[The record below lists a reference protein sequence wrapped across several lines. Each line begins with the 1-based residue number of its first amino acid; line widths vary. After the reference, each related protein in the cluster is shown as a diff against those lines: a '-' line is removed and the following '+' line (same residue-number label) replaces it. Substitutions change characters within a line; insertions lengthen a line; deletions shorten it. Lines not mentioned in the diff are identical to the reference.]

1 MEEKSLRVY
10 SDKKFFT
17 KLTNTI
23 TKLLIPTKIGING
36 MLISIKRNNVLKAY
50 ENYINS
56 ENVEADKKDEV
67 EKKYEDM
74 FSLYLEAIDK
84 HMMDNVYKKVKNDTA
99 TGFERE
105 ALSKYYM
112 VIHLK
117 DTEYL
122 EYKYRK
128 QIFLIQLDY
137 DTVKELNKEKLTDR
151 YEHFYASRMEAL
163 YKKLLKNYSIKLS
176 DDLQPREK
184 DEIYNKIFGTVEEYI
199 TDILPIKMKEEP
211 DNKIYKEILSDYE
224 NFERFTVGKLDQNDV
239 IEKNMILLGISRKLF
254 THSLPL
260 VIAEQCY
267 EKLLVDARTLIM
279 DTKVIRKQEKA
290 YGLLINIIDDY
301 NLRLLSTKIYWDKPS
316 DREEYKKFYAEYKK
330 VNELREK
337 SYMEYSKNK
346 EILFLKRE
354 LKEVYKNYNRYFRII
369 KFYKRKL
376 VALGA
381 MKELKNSC
389 TSEGCYK
396 KVEAETQ
403 IDFFEIEENDEY
415 KKIIQKVVQT
425 CFETEKLMNTNLYLN
440 VILTNPETI
449 RATNKHY
456 REIDKETDVLSFPMF
471 QKEELD
477 KLVEESQ
484 TKKEIVEDVLG
495 DIMISIPRVIEQAD
509 EYGHSV
515 ERELAYMVV
524 HGFYHV
530 MGYDHIKEEDKA
542 IMRPKEEYVLSKLN
556 ITR

>member
-1 MEEKSLRVY
+1 MEERSLRVY
-10 SDKKFFT
+10 TDKKFFA
-17 KLTNTI
+17 KITNTI
-23 TKLLIPTKIGING
+23 TKLLTPTKIGING

-50 ENYINS
+50 ENYLECDNTDPI
-56 ENVEADKKDEV
+56 KKDEV
-67 EKKYEDM
+67 EKKYEET

-137 DTVKELNKEKLTDR
+137 DTVKELNKEKLIDR
-151 YEHFYASRMEAL
+151 YEHFYSNRMEAL

-176 DDLQPREK
+176 DNLGQRDK
-184 DEIYNKIFGTVEEYI
+184 DELYNKIFTTVEEYI
-199 TDILPIKMKEEP
+199 SDILPIKMKEEP
-211 DNKIYKEILSDYE
+211 DNPIYKDILDDYK

-279 DTKVIRKQEKA
+279 DTKISRKQEKA

-330 VNELREK
+330 VNELKEK
-337 SYMEYSKNK
+337 NYMEYSKNK
-346 EILFLKRE
+346 EILFLRRE
-354 LKEVYKNYNRYFRII
+354 LKEVYKNINRYFRII

-381 MKELKNSC
+381 MRELKNSFISDG
-389 TSEGCYK
+389 TYK
-396 KVEAETQ
+396 KSKTEDCVAE
-403 IDFFEIEENDEY
+403 IKE
-415 KKIIQKVVQT
+415 KVV
-425 CFETEKLMNTNLYLN
+425 
-440 VILTNPETI
+440 I
-449 RATNKHY
+449 
-456 REIDKETDVLSFPMF
+456 
-471 QKEELD
+471 
-477 KLVEESQ
+477 
-484 TKKEIVEDVLG
+484 
-495 DIMISIPRVIEQAD
+495 
-509 EYGHSV
+509 
-515 ERELAYMVV
+515 
-524 HGFYHV
+524 
-530 MGYDHIKEEDKA
+530 
-542 IMRPKEEYVLSKLN
+542 
-556 ITR
+556 

>member
-1 MEEKSLRVY
+1 M
-10 SDKKFFT
+10 
-17 KLTNTI
+17 
-23 TKLLIPTKIGING
+23 
-36 MLISIKRNNVLKAY
+36 
-50 ENYINS
+50 
-56 ENVEADKKDEV
+56 
-67 EKKYEDM
+67 
-74 FSLYLEAIDK
+74 
-84 HMMDNVYKKVKNDTA
+84 
-99 TGFERE
+99 
-105 ALSKYYM
+105 
-112 VIHLK
+112 
-117 DTEYL
+117 
-122 EYKYRK
+122 
-128 QIFLIQLDY
+128 DY

-330 VNELREK
+330 VNELKEK

-396 KVEAETQ
+396 KVEAETEKVL
-403 IDFFEIEENDEY
+403 D
-415 KKIIQKVVQT
+415 KVV
-425 CFETEKLMNTNLYLN
+425 
-440 VILTNPETI
+440 I
-449 RATNKHY
+449 
-456 REIDKETDVLSFPMF
+456 
-471 QKEELD
+471 
-477 KLVEESQ
+477 
-484 TKKEIVEDVLG
+484 
-495 DIMISIPRVIEQAD
+495 
-509 EYGHSV
+509 
-515 ERELAYMVV
+515 
-524 HGFYHV
+524 
-530 MGYDHIKEEDKA
+530 
-542 IMRPKEEYVLSKLN
+542 
-556 ITR
+556 

>member
-10 SDKKFFT
+10 ADKKFFA

-23 TKLLIPTKIGING
+23 TKLLTPTKIGING

-50 ENYINS
+50 YNYLECEN
-56 ENVEADKKDEV
+56 EEVTKKDEI
-67 EKKYEDM
+67 EKKYEDT

-84 HMMDNVYKKVKNDTA
+84 HMMDNVYKKVKNGTA

-137 DTVKELNKEKLTDR
+137 DTVKELNKEKLTEK

-176 DDLQPREK
+176 DNLEQREK
-184 DEIYNKIFGTVEEYI
+184 DEIYNKIFTTIEEYI

-211 DNKIYKEILSDYE
+211 DNQIYKEILVDYK

-260 VIAEQCY
+260 VVAEQCY

-279 DTKVIRKQEKA
+279 DTKISRKQEKA

-301 NLRLLSTKIYWDKPS
+301 NLKLLSTKIYWDKPAE
-316 DREEYKKFYAEYKK
+316 REEHKKFYAEYKK
-330 VNELREK
+330 INDLKEK
-337 SYMEYSKNK
+337 NYMEYSKKK
-346 EILFLKRE
+346 EILFLRRE
-354 LKEVYKNYNRYFRII
+354 LKEVYKNINRYCRIV

-389 TSEGCYK
+389 IS
-396 KVEAETQ
+396 
-403 IDFFEIEENDEY
+403 EENY
-415 KKIIQKVVQT
+415 TKS
-425 CFETEKLMNTNLYLN
+425 KL
-440 VILTNPETI
+440 
-449 RATNKHY
+449 
-456 REIDKETDVLSFPMF
+456 
-471 QKEELD
+471 
-477 KLVEESQ
+477 
-484 TKKEIVEDVLG
+484 EDCEVK
-495 DIMISIPRVIEQAD
+495 
-509 EYGHSV
+509 
-515 ERELAYMVV
+515 
-524 HGFYHV
+524 
-530 MGYDHIKEEDKA
+530 IKEK
-542 IMRPKEEYVLSKLN
+542 IV
-556 ITR
+556 I

>member
-330 VNELREK
+330 VNEL
-337 SYMEYSKNK
+337 K
-346 EILFLKRE
+346 E
-354 LKEVYKNYNRYFRII
+354 
-369 KFYKRKL
+369 
-376 VALGA
+376 
-381 MKELKNSC
+381 KELH
-389 TSEGCYK
+389 G
-396 KVEAETQ
+396 
-403 IDFFEIEENDEY
+403 
-415 KKIIQKVVQT
+415 IIQR
-425 CFETEKLMNTNLYLN
+425 
-440 VILTNPETI
+440 I
-449 RATNKHY
+449 
-456 REIDKETDVLSFPMF
+456 
-471 QKEELD
+471 
-477 KLVEESQ
+477 
-484 TKKEIVEDVLG
+484 KKYY
-495 DIMISIPRVIEQAD
+495 S
-509 EYGHSV
+509 
-515 ERELAYMVV
+515 
-524 HGFYHV
+524 
-530 MGYDHIKEEDKA
+530 
-542 IMRPKEEYVLSKLN
+542 
-556 ITR
+556 